1 MMFTIAYLGDFYTY
15 TDSSKLIGVP
25 LLGLIL
31 GGILGF
37 GWELYQ
43 IAQKQTVKIGW
54 DDVVRTMI
62 GGLIGVLAGTFF
74 LY

>member
-25 LLGLIL
+25 MLGLIL
-31 GGILGF
+31 GFILGF
-37 GWELYQ
+37 LWEIYQ
-43 IAQKQTVKIGW
+43 LQQKQTIEVGW
-54 DDVVRTMI
+54 FDVFRTAI
-62 GGLIGVLAGTFF
+62 GGLIGALAGTFF